1 MREKIE
7 DHLKGRK
14 IEYENQYGF
23 TKEGRPEHCHFILQY
38 LADRVY
44 TGNTRKK
51 TGLYFA
57 FIDFK
62 KAYDSVNRKRPIEV
76 LIKYKVNSHIIDMI
90 IQMYKGDSTK
100 IQLGKMKSD
109 IEVTSGIRQGCAI
122 STLLFKMI
130 TFTII
135 EKLIEKAP
143 ELKIGSY
150 KGNSLWLADDATI
163 VASNTK
169 DLQRILEV
177 LKEEAGK
184 NNLELNKEKTKI
196 LIIRG
201 PQVEKIGEY
210 EVTKEVKYLGI
221 KLG

>member
-23 TKEGRPEHCHFILQY
+23 TKEGRPEHSHFILQY

-122 STLLFKMI
+122 LTFLFKMI

-135 EKLIEKAP
+135 E
-143 ELKIGSY
+143 
-150 KGNSLWLADDATI
+150 
-163 VASNTK
+163 
-169 DLQRILEV
+169 
-177 LKEEAGK
+177 
-184 NNLELNKEKTKI
+184 
-196 LIIRG
+196 
-201 PQVEKIGEY
+201 
-210 EVTKEVKYLGI
+210 
-221 KLG
+221 